1 MLSTTLKRSVAT
13 LGVVAGL
20 LAAAVPASAAPA
32 AAGGSQPNADAITSL
47 GREGSIECL
56 LRSEGARPG
65 VLPGGAGS

>member
-20 LAAAVPASAAPA
+20 LAAAAPASAAPA
-32 AAGGSQPNADAITSL
+32 AVGGNQPNADAVSL

-56 LRSEGARPG
+56 LRSEGARPSL
-65 VLPGGAGS
+65 VTDGAGS